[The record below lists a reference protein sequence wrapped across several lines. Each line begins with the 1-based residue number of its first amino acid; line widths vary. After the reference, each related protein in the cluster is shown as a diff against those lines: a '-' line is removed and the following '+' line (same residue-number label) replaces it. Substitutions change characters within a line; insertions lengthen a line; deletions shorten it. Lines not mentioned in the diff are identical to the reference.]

1 MNEII
6 HKFLLA
12 GSKIMP
18 EMHLRWPWFS
28 ASGLFTKK
36 KERIKKIKKERKKET
51 GDSRYIY
58 LTN

>member
-1 MNEII
+1 
-6 HKFLLA
+6 
-12 GSKIMP
+12 MP
-18 EMHLRWPWFS
+18 EIHFRRPWFS

-51 GDSRYIY
+51 GDSKYIY

>member
-1 MNEII
+1 
-6 HKFLLA
+6 
-12 GSKIMP
+12 MP